1 MSGVLTI
8 GLPEIVA
15 GAIMMALTGYALT
28 GGADYGGGVWD
39 LLARGPRGEDQRRL
53 IAESIGPIW
62 EANHVWLIVA
72 VVVLFTGFPAAFG
85 VLGTVLHVPI
95 TILLIGIVLRGSAFV
110 FRSYGRAERK
120 IVERWGLVFS
130 IASVVTPLCFGIV
143 IGAISSGAA
152 GEASARAVTASGS
165 FTEVYVEP
173 WLAVYPLTIGFFA
186 LALFALLAAVY
197 LALAARDDAL
207 REGFRRRALVAAVVV
222 GVAAGASLLM
232 STSSAP
238 RIARGVTIS
247 PWAVLLHAVTAI
259 AAIAAVTAIAALWW
273 RRYRLAR
280 VAVGAQVTFIL
291 WGWALAQYPFVIPPT
306 LTIRQSAAPDVT
318 LELLLVGL
326 AGGALILIPSLRLLF
341 KTFSPTREPSARG

>member
-1 MSGVLTI
+1 MSGVPAI

-15 GAIMMALTGYALT
+15 GAIIMALTGYALT

-39 LLARGPRGEDQRRL
+39 LLARGPRREAQRRL

-120 IVERWGLVFS
+120 IIERWGLVFS

-143 IGAISSGAA
+143 IGAISSGAV
-152 GEASARAVTASGS
+152 GRASARAGTAAGS

-173 WLAVYPLTIGFFA
+173 WLAVYPLTVGFFT

-207 REGFRRRALVAAVVV
+207 REDFRRRALVAALVV
-222 GVAAGASLLM
+222 GVAAGASLFM

-238 RIARGVTIS
+238 RIARGVTTS
-247 PWAVLLHAVTAI
+247 PWAVLLHTVTAI
-259 AAIAAVTAIAALWW
+259 AALTAIGALWW

-280 VAVGAQVTFIL
+280 VAVGAQVTLIL
-291 WGWALAQYPFVIPPT
+291 WGWALAQYPFVIPPA

-318 LELLLVGL
+318 LELLLAGL
-326 AGGALILIPSLRLLF
+326 AAGALVLIPSLRLLF
-341 KTFSPTREPSARG
+341 KTFSPESEPSALG